1 MHILTYSFTGL
12 VEEVLLSTKDT
23 EEMKN
28 VYEALCA
35 AMKSYKTPF
44 EGTASF
50 RGQGKERVGL
60 SSGQFLL
67 GAARQFLNAKRHCTT
82 QRVLYG

>member
-1 MHILTYSFTGL
+1 
-12 VEEVLLSTKDT
+12 LLSTKDT